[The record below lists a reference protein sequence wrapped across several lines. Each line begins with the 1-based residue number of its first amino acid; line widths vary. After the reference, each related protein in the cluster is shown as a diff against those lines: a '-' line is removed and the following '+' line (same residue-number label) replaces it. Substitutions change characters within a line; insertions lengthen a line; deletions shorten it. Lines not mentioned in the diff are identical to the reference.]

1 MADRI
6 QINFYVDNYLDSFD
20 EETEAVKL
28 AHEITTLLDRGGF
41 WLTKWL
47 APPRKLLASIP
58 LDRLGKPDLNLER
71 DELPT
76 EKTLVILPS
85 KHPLSYGIIRA
96 FHWKHLHMGTDMI
109 LSQFRQHFWIIR
121 GREAVK
127 RIGRQCNVC
136 IKERVKTSHQRMTD
150 LPK

>member
-76 EKTLVILPS
+76 EKTLGLHWDVERDCFIIKTGNPATYLTQRLLLCAIN
-85 KHPLSYGIIRA
+85 KICDPLGFIQPIFLKA
-96 FHWKHLHMGTDMI
+96 
-109 LSQFRQHFWIIR
+109 
-121 GREAVK
+121 K
-127 RIGRQCNVC
+127 RILQKSQIDG
-136 IKERVKTSHQRMTD
+136 IKWDKRD
-150 LPK
+150 